1 MQEKEK
7 KKADLVN
14 FFNKNSNDEQ
24 KTVSTLNHLF
34 FSNAVLKNCTVTVNH
49 IYESNKSANI
59 DD

>member
-24 KTVSTLNHLF
+24 KIESTSNHLF
-34 FSNAVLKNCTVTVNH
+34 FSNAILKNCTVTVNH
-49 IYESNKSANI
+49 IYESKKL
-59 DD
+59 DDD